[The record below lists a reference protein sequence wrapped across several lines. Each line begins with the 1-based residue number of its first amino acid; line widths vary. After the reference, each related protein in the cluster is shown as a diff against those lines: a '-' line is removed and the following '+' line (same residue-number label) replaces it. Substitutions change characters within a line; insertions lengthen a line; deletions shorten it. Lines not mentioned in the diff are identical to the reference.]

1 MYTDFDF
8 SNINSSIIEMY
19 IIPSLMRNEDNE
31 EEVVSEHHERRRG
44 LSAIEDVNLN
54 FTWNVTNFEDDTL
67 DIAMIFDNP
76 LEISSYEIQDELY
89 IYFTED
95 ATSLL
100 YSENSTPTTKNY
112 LETRYLKNRIRR

>member
-1 MYTDFDF
+1 LSET
-8 SNINSSIIEMY
+8 
-19 IIPSLMRNEDNE
+19 ED
-31 EEVVSEHHERRRG
+31 
-44 LSAIEDVNLN
+44 INLN

-67 DIAMIFDNP
+67 EIAMIFDNP

-95 ATSLL
+95 ATSLF